1 MEPDGACIDSSALK
15 EACEKP
21 WNMNQQVNHMK
32 ARPERTQAGGWQSP
46 YEATEAVWTHNKG

>member
-46 YEATEAVWTHNKG
+46 YEATKAVWTQ